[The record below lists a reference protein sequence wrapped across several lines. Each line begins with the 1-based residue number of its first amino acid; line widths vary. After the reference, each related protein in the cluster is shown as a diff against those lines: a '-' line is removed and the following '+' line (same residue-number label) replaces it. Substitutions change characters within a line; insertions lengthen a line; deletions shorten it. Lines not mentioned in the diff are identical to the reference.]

1 MTEQE
6 MVNRSENAK
15 EINEKIRGMSYR
27 PEEILVF
34 NGESVSSFVPRS
46 GKMEADKFVVV
57 TKTRHDVSGKYDIAV
72 PNASKDITYPGALLL
87 ANQKLVEGTPDPLV
101 VKRRPMRITIDLP
114 GLTEDNSVLIEKNN
128 HSGVTKGVNELLENW
143 LEKKSGH
150 YKIASNMQYKKGILY
165 DEKSMQLKFGCDVEY
180 MQNKLG
186 IDFSSITEQESSAY
200 LIQFKQI
207 YYTVSAELPE
217 APADVMADEVSW
229 EELRQKTDSQN
240 PPCYVQNV
248 QYGREIY
255 LLLTSDMS
263 SSELEAHMDANVKLS
278 DGNVHVNGDAESR
291 NKNKKIDCTMIALG
305 GKPIMVNGSMEDDKI
320 IRQLNEL
327 ICENVEL
334 SAENPAFPISYTV
347 AFLKDNRVAAIQGKT
362 EYITSK
368 FTEYSSGILNLKHTG
383 AYVARFHVSW
393 EEFTY
398 DENGEE
404 VVSRHDWQDN
414 GHQITAPY
422 STSISL
428 PANARKIHIKAEG
441 ATGLLWEKWRTSID
455 QTFPLISKRT
465 VSISGTTLSQN
476 ADVSG

>member
-6 MVNRSENAK
+6 MSNRSKNARK
-15 EINEKIRGMSYR
+15 INEEIRGMSYR
-27 PEEILVF
+27 PEEILAF
-34 NGESVSSFVPRS
+34 SGESVSSFVPKS
-46 GKMEADKFVVV
+46 GKKEADKFIVV
-57 TKTRHDVSGKYDIAV
+57 TKTKHDVSGKYDIAV

-114 GLTEDNSVLIEKNN
+114 GLTKDNSVLIEKNS
-128 HSGVTKGVNELLENW
+128 HSGVTEGINELLDNW
-143 LEKKSGH
+143 LEKKSKQ
-150 YKIASNMQYKKGILY
+150 YKIASNMQYKKSILY
-165 DEKSMQLKFGCDVEY
+165 DKKSMQLKFGCDVEY

-217 APADVMADEVSW
+217 APADVMADEVTW
-229 EELRQKTDSQN
+229 EELEQKTDSQN

-263 SSELEAHMDANVKLS
+263 SSELEAHLDASIKVT
-278 DGNVHVNGDAESR
+278 DGNVHVTGDAEAKKR
-291 NKNKKIDCTMIALG
+291 NKKIDCTIIALG
-305 GKPIMVNGSMEDDKI
+305 GKPVMINGSMEDDKI

-327 ICENVEL
+327 ICENV
-334 SAENPAFPISYTV
+334 
-347 AFLKDNRVAAIQGKT
+347 FLKDNKVAGIQGKT

-368 FTEYSSGILNLKHTG
+368 STEYSSGVLNLKHTG

-404 VVSRHDWQDN
+404 RVTGHDWPEN
-414 GHQITAPY
+414 GHHFTAPY
-422 STSISL
+422 STVLSL
-428 PANARKIHIKAEG
+428 PANAKNIHIKAEG
-441 ATGLLWEKWRTSID
+441 ATGLIWERWRTSID
-455 QTFPLISKRT
+455 QTFPLVSKRT
-465 VSISGTTLSQN
+465 ISIGGTTLNQKAS
-476 ADVSG
+476 VSEEKN